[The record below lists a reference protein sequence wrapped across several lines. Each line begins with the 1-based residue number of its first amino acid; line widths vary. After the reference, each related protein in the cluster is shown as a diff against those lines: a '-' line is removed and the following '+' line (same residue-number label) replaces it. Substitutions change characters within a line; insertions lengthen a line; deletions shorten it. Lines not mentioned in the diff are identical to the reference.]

1 MTLASIPEALDS
13 LRAGRPVIVADN
25 ESRENEGD
33 VILAAETASQE
44 WIAWTVRHTS
54 GFICAPMTNEL
65 ADKLELPV
73 MVVDNEDSR
82 GTNYTVTVDAA
93 DRLSTGISAADR
105 AHTLRVL
112 ADPSSTARSLHRPG
126 HIVPLRAVEGGVRE
140 RDGHTEAAVDLL
152 KLAGMT
158 PVGAIAEIVAD
169 DGEMMRLPEL
179 IEFGEGEGVPVI
191 TIESLIEYLEE
202 FHASTLEPVEPVAES
217 SRVIFEVETTV
228 PTTHGPFRMRA
239 YRDRMTGADHVAIIA
254 GDPQESGSLVRVH
267 SECLTGEAFGS
278 LKCECGPQLDAALDT
293 IQRDGGVVIYLRGH
307 EGRGIGLINK
317 LRAYRLQEEGLD
329 TLDANL
335 ALGLPIDARDYGAA
349 SAILA
354 DLGIRSVRLL
364 TNNPDKVRQLNDRGV
379 TVEERVP
386 LVVGLGALNE
396 KYLATKRDRLGHLLP
411 GADTLD
417 ESRGEG
423 LDGLSDFERDA
434 AADADDELLAHH
446 VVTRGIPTGPAARTA
461 DQNTELHDNEKDATR

>member
-1 MTLASIPEALDS
+1 MSLASIPEALEA

-33 VILAAETASQE
+33 VILAAELATQE
-44 WIAWTVRHTS
+44 WIAWMVRVSS
-54 GFICAPMTNEL
+54 GFLCAPMPNEI
-65 ADKLELPV
+65 ADRLELPV
-73 MVVDNEDSR
+73 MVVDNEDPR
-82 GTNYTVTVDAA
+82 GTNYTISVDAA

-112 ADPSSTARSLHRPG
+112 ADPDSTPASLNRPG
-126 HIVPLRAVEGGVRE
+126 HIMPLRAADGGVRE

-152 KLAGMT
+152 KLAGLA
-158 PVGAIAEIVAD
+158 PVGVIGEVVAD
-169 DGEMMRLPEL
+169 DGEMMRLPAL
-179 IEFGEGEGVPVI
+179 IELGEREDLPVI
-191 TIESLIEYLEE
+191 TIEALIAHLQE
-202 FHASTLEPVEPVAES
+202 FHCDTPLEPVAPVPET

-254 GDPQESGSLVRVH
+254 GDVQPNGSLVRVH

-293 IQRDGGVVIYLRGH
+293 IQRDGGVVVYLRGH
-307 EGRGIGLINK
+307 EGRGIGLVNK
-317 LRAYRLQEEGLD
+317 LRAYKLQEEGLD

-364 TNNPDKVRQLNDRGV
+364 TNNPEKERQLAEHGIAV
-379 TVEERVP
+379 TERVP
-386 LVVGLGALNE
+386 LVVGVGAYNE
-396 KYLATKRDRLGHLLP
+396 GYLETKRDRMGHDLP
-411 GADTLD
+411 FA
-417 ESRGEG
+417 RF
-423 LDGLSDFERDA
+423 DGDG
-434 AADADDELLAHH
+434 ADADGAGADGAGAHGAGAESAAT
-446 VVTRGIPTGPAARTA
+446 TRAT
-461 DQNTELHDNEKDATR
+461 TEGTRA